1 MIKGGNWSAERLE
14 RTVEKFIKESLT
26 IETKVKKA
34 SRSGIS
40 GGKDIILVE
49 LEGWETKREIM
60 RRKKDLRKDIFVED
74 DLTRKEREIQR
85 ELRRRASAERKK
97 GDINVKVG
105 YKKIYMKDRWYR
117 WTEMEEMLEEERRG
131 ARE

>member
-1 MIKGGNWSAERLE
+1 
-14 RTVEKFIKESLT
+14 
-26 IETKVKKA
+26 
-34 SRSGIS
+34 
-40 GGKDIILVE
+40 
-49 LEGWETKREIM
+49 M

-85 ELRRRASAERKK
+85 ELRRRARAEREK
-97 GDINVKVG
+97 GERNVKVG

-117 WTEMEEMLEEERRG
+117 WNEMEEMLEEERRG